1 MRKAMNIFNY
11 IHDAVVMVLRDNR
24 SDMTQY
30 VVGCALILLL
40 VAAVAYLLS
49 HYAHKKEKQR
59 AREKAQDMQKR
70 KRAGK
75 YPTRG

>member
-1 MRKAMNIFNY
+1 MNIFNY
-11 IHDAVVMVLRDNR
+11 IHDAIVMVLRDNR

-30 VVGCALILLL
+30 VVGCVLILI
-40 VAAVAYLLS
+40 VAGGLAYLVS

-59 AREKAQDMQKR
+59 AREKSQDTQKR